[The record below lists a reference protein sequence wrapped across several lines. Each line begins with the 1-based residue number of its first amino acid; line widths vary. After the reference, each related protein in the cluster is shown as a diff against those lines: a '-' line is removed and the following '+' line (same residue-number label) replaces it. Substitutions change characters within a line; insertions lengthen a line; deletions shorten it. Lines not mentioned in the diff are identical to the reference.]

1 MEVGEG
7 VGMDVGDGV
16 AVGAGF
22 EASTGVFVGVAVG
35 NDITVDVDKGFCEI
49 VAGLDFDE
57 SNAGKAK

>member
-1 MEVGEG
+1 MG
-7 VGMDVGDGV
+7 VGDGV